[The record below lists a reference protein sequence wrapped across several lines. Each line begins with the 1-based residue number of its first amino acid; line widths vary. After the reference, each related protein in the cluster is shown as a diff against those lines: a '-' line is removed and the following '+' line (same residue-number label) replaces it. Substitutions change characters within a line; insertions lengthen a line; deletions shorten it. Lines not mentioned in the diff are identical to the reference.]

1 MSEITPDSWAIFL
14 GKVNRCAHD
23 VTEGYEDLLELVT
36 PRKGA
41 GGGPG
46 SSDPFP
52 QAPIDL
58 AVVDLLCEIDTEAS
72 RLKRAVCKA
81 LNIRPQ
87 PHTGPCS
94 VETRSTVQ
102 FLAHA
107 VPTLWRDARA
117 IAEDVVDTLWML
129 AGSVRRYT
137 APKAS
142 YLTVKACG
150 ECGECAVMVDPNHG
164 RARCAACGHLT
175 LAVDVIRP

>member
-72 RLKRAVCKA
+72 RL
-81 LNIRPQ
+81 
-87 PHTGPCS
+87 
-94 VETRSTVQ
+94 

-175 LAVDVIRP
+175 LAVDAIRP